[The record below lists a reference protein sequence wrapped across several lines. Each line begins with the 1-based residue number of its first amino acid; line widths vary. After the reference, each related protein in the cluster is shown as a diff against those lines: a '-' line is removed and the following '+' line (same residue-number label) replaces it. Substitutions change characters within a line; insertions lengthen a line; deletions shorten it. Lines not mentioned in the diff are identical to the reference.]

1 MENDPRFCVS
11 YKPECAVW
19 HRDTTCKVTRE
30 ASDALV
36 AKTLFAI
43 KTCKDHH
50 DLRLPTVL
58 ETWAPAAQN
67 IIYVSEVV
75 DPKYGTVVLPGKSNF
90 WHFSTPKKIER
101 VNPNQLDDAI
111 SSLL

>member
-1 MENDPRFCVS
+1 MMENDPRFCVS

-43 KTCKDHH
+43 QTCKDHH
-50 DLRLPTVL
+50 DLRLPTVH

-75 DPKYGTVVLPGKSNF
+75 DPKYGTVVLPGNIINLTSGIF
-90 WHFSTPKKIER
+90 QHQKKLKESILT
-101 VNPNQLDDAI
+101 N
-111 SSLL
+111 